1 MTVRLGYPV
10 LFVKEPF
17 VKSGQMGVRMKDE
30 MKYGTYSTYNAAI
43 VRKNLEE
50 KQRSQSKYLADMSL
64 TLLRSEEHTSELQS
78 PS

>member
-43 VRKNLEE
+43 VRKI
-50 KQRSQSKYLADMSL
+50 
-64 TLLRSEEHTSELQS
+64 
-78 PS
+78 